1 MILYSKSQKILVIIK
16 LKNLLKDSDHLIN
29 TITITS
35 ITISFTVTF
44 TLYKH
49 TYRYR
54 HPYLFWYI
62 MHTFVVKLIHPLHSS
77 TVMDTELAI
86 LFKNEL

>member
-1 MILYSKSQKILVIIK
+1 MILCSKFQKILVIIK
-16 LKNLLKDSDHLIN
+16 LKNLLKDSDHLID
-29 TITITS
+29 TITVRS
-35 ITISFTVTF
+35 ITISFTATF

-49 TYRYR
+49 TYTYI

-77 TVMDTELAI
+77 TVMDTKLPI
-86 LFKNEL
+86 LFENEL

>member
-16 LKNLLKDSDHLIN
+16 LKNLFKDSNHLIN

-35 ITISFTVTF
+35 ITISYTF

-49 TYRYR
+49 TYTYR

-62 MHTFVVKLIHPLHSS
+62 MHTFMVKLIHPLHSS

-86 LFKNEL
+86 LFENEL